1 LKNSRSILTA
11 VFASVLFCIV
21 SGCASF
27 EKNIDTEKLLTQIA
41 VMKVV
46 EVGETAQAR
55 HERAV
60 RIVAFASDARTL
72 INVESFSI
80 DDLKAN
86 LILRVGKLDLVPS
99 DQILAGIL
107 IDQVIGNLRER
118 TAGNVNLP
126 IASDQIKYQVNT
138 VLAWVE
144 GAAGLY

>member
-1 LKNSRSILTA
+1 LKTLRSLFFTALASIIL
-11 VFASVLFCIV
+11 CIL

-27 EKNIDTEKLLTQIA
+27 EKNIDTEKLLTQVA

-46 EVGETAQAR
+46 EIGETAQAR
-55 HERAV
+55 KERAA
-60 RIVAFASDARTL
+60 RIISFASDARTL

-86 LILRVGKLDLVPS
+86 LILRVAKQDLAPS

-107 IDQVIGNLRER
+107 IDQVIGALRER
-118 TAGNVNLP
+118 AVGNVNLP
-126 IASDQIKYQVNT
+126 NAPEQIKYQANT
-138 VLAWVE
+138 ILAWVE